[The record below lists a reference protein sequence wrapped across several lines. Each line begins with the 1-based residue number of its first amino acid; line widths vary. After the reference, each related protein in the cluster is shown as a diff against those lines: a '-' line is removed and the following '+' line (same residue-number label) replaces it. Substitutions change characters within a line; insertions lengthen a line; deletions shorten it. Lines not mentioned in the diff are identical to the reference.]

1 MCNAILI
8 VLTVGRQPSTN
19 DSKCM
24 GKYTQ
29 EQRKLFAL
37 NLFFFD
43 RTFEHIAHYKPA
55 NRTKSDKMNV
65 LLTFEEREKNG
76 QNRNK
81 IASI

>member
-1 MCNAILI
+1 
-8 VLTVGRQPSTN
+8 
-19 DSKCM
+19 M

-37 NLFFFD
+37 NFFFSD

-65 LLTFEEREKNG
+65 LLTFEEREKKMD
-76 QNRNK
+76 K
-81 IASI
+81 IEIKLRRYNCQSVQKKYRH